1 MQITFAES
9 TLPKEG
15 AIVVGVLEGRV
26 LTPTAS
32 TIDTR
37 TNGALTRA
45 IAASHFD
52 GQKEQSLILL
62 APSGLSLTR
71 IVLVGLGKAAE
82 LDALALEMFGGLA
95 MSHLLA
101 AHDTMAA
108 VMVDAIADAPL
119 PLATMAAH
127 ITCGARLR
135 TYRFDKYKTRKT
147 DKEKHSLQE
156 LQIRT
161 TDFSAACKAF
171 DPLNKIID
179 AVFLART
186 LSSEPA
192 NVIYPES
199 FSNEVCHL
207 KKLGLSVDVFDEH
220 KMRQLGMNALLA
232 VGQGSARKS
241 LLIVLRWLG
250 ATDREARP
258 IALVGKGVTFDSGGI
273 SIKPSASMGDMKWDM
288 AGAAVVVGVMQ
299 SIAARETPINV
310 IGVVGMVENMPSG
323 TAQRPGDIVTSA
335 SGQTIEVLNTDAEG
349 RLVLADA
356 LWYVQEHHHPV
367 LIVDIATLTGAIVT
381 ALGAHYAGLFA
392 NDDVLADK
400 LRAAG
405 EAVGERLWR
414 LPLGDSYDRQIES
427 DAADMKNTGDREAG
441 AITAAQFLQRF
452 VSHSVPWAHL
462 DIAGVTWSKQDTVTV
477 PKGATA
483 FGVRLLER
491 FIAEHCNAQEVSRP
505 KERDV

>member
-15 AIVVGVLEGRV
+15 AVVVGVLEGRV

-32 TIDTR
+32 AIDTL
-37 TNGALTRA
+37 TSGSMTRA

-71 IVLVGLGKAAE
+71 IVLIGLGKAAE
-82 LDALALEMFGGLA
+82 LDALALERFGGLA

-101 AHDTMAA
+101 ANDTMAA
-108 VMVDAIADAPL
+108 VMVDTIADVPL
-119 PLATMAAH
+119 SLPMMAAH
-127 ITCGARLR
+127 IACGARLR
-135 TYRFDKYKTRKT
+135 TYRFDKYKTRKEN
-147 DKEKHSLQE
+147 KEKIFLQE
-156 LQIRT
+156 FQVRT
-161 TDFSAACKAF
+161 TDFTAACKAF
-171 DPLNKIID
+171 EGLDKIVD

-199 FSNEVCHL
+199 FATEVWKL
-207 KKLGLSVDVFDEH
+207 NKLGLVVDVLDEH
-220 KMRQLGMNALLA
+220 KVRQLGMNALLA
-232 VGQGSARKS
+232 VGQGSARES

-250 ATDREARP
+250 AKDHEARP
-258 IALVGKGVTFDSGGI
+258 LALVGKGVTFDSGGI
-273 SIKPSASMGDMKWDM
+273 SIKPSAGMGEMKQDM
-288 AGAAVVVGVMQ
+288 AGAGVVVGVMQ
-299 SIAARETPINV
+299 SIAACKIPINV
-310 IGVVGMVENMPSG
+310 VGVVGMVENMPSG

-349 RLVLADA
+349 RLVLADS

-381 ALGAHYAGLFA
+381 ALGANYAGLFS
-392 NDDVLADK
+392 NDDLLAEK
-400 LRAAG
+400 LLSAG

-452 VSHSVPWAHL
+452 VCGVPWAHL
-462 DIAGVTWSKQDTVTV
+462 DIAGVTWSKQDTATV

-491 FIAEHCNAQEVSRP
+491 FITEYCNAQEMSRP
-505 KERDV
+505 TERAV